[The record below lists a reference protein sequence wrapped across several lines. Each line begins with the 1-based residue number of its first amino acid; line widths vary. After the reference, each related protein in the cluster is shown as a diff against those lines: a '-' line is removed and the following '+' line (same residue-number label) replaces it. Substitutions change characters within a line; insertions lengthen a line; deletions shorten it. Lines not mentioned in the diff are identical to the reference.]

1 MSDTGPSLRS
11 RSLWS
16 RQEAY
21 FLKVIRR
28 ALEKL
33 RAQRPQPSAENEIN
47 RNLYFALVEASMEL
61 DPKCIYPAPMQE
73 ACSQPD
79 PDDASRAAREAKRP
93 DFQWAFLDPHEPD
106 ARRSARQFVVE
117 CKRLGASGKS
127 SWVLNENYVAH
138 GVARFV
144 LPEWSYA
151 QRFPSALMIGYWQ
164 NMPLATI
171 LAEVNLAATAHSLPI
186 LKKHPTIQFGG
197 SVSELTHSL
206 NRSFPIS
213 PFTLN
218 HWWVDL
224 R

>member
-11 RSLWS
+11 RGLWS
-16 RQEAY
+16 RREDH

-28 ALEKL
+28 ALEKI
-33 RAQRPQPSAENEIN
+33 RAQRPQPPAENEIN
-47 RNLYFALVEASMEL
+47 RNLYFALVEASREL

-106 ARRSARQFVVE
+106 ARRSGRQFVVE
-117 CKRLGASGKS
+117 CKRLGSSGNPG
-127 SWVLNENYVAH
+127 WMLNENYVAH
-138 GVARFV
+138 GIARFV
-144 LPEWSYA
+144 LPEWRYA
-151 QRFPSALMIGYWQ
+151 QSFPSALMIGYWQ
-164 NMPLATI
+164 NMS
-171 LAEVNLAATAHSLPI
+171 LAAILTDVNGTAAAHSLPD
-186 LKKHPTIQFGG
+186 LAMGANQRFGG
-197 SVSELTHSL
+197 SISELEHDL
-206 NRSFPIS
+206 VRPFPVS
-213 PFTLN
+213 PFKLN